1 MCDRLKEQRDRAE
14 SEHQEEC
21 DLYTKRNHDLKTEV
35 DRLHLDVTDR
45 QVSQYRQVDRLHSDV
60 TYRQVKGRS
69 NSNSRTWLYIFYS
82 TIGCVWGNGHVEI
95 TRSQV
100 MFYVSKQKDFIKFL
114 FPDVILYEC

>member
-21 DLYTKRNHDLKTEV
+21 DLYMKRNHDLKAEV

-45 QVSQYRQVDRLHSDV
+45 QVSQYRQVDRLYPDV

-69 NSNSRTWLYIFYS
+69 NSNSRTWFYVFHS
-82 TIGCVWGNGHVEI
+82 TVGCVGI
-95 TRSQV
+95 ISSQV
-100 MFYVSKQKDFIKFL
+100 MFYVSKQEDFIKFL
-114 FPDVILYEC
+114 FPDVMLYEY

>member
-1 MCDRLKEQRDRAE
+1 M
-14 SEHQEEC
+14 
-21 DLYTKRNHDLKTEV
+21 KRNHDLKAEV

-45 QVSQYRQVDRLHSDV
+45 QVSQYRQVDRLHPDV

-69 NSNSRTWLYIFYS
+69 NSNSRTWLIYLLQYCWLCLENS
-82 TIGCVWGNGHVEI
+82 QVEI
-95 TRSQV
+95 VRSLV